1 LLEDKDITRTFFVI
15 DENLFLKNQEIL
27 AYFSISLKELYFSK
41 DVSNSKIKKIDGIT
55 KNRDFIIGYLIAQL
69 GKNDKY
75 KNDITGK
82 KF

>member
-1 LLEDKDITRTFFVI
+1 MLEDKDITRTFFVI

-27 AYFSISLKELYFSK
+27 AYFSK